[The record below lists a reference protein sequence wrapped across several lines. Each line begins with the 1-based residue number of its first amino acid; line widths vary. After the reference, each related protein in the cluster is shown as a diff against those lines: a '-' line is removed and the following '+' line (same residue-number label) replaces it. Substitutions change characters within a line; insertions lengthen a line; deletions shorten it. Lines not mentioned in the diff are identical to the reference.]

1 MLIPQQAYIFAGTLR
16 DNVRYL
22 LATPLACRLSRP
34 APTGVCGSCMG
45 NRGDLAARSPATARR
60 DRRAVSRRRCA
71 LRGAGTAA
79 APGDDP
85 GSERSFLEELLGG
98 HHYLAA
104 RADGQLVGYAGIV
117 FVTGP
122 AG

>member
-1 MLIPQQAYIFAGTLR
+1 
-16 DNVRYL
+16 
-22 LATPLACRLSRP
+22 
-34 APTGVCGSCMG
+34 MG

-60 DRRAVSRRRCA
+60 DRRAASRRRCA

-79 APGDDP
+79 IPGDDP
-85 GSERSFLEELLGG
+85 CSERSFLEELLGG

-104 RADGQLVGYAGIV
+104 RAEDGQLVGYAGVV

-122 AG
+122 PQAEAEIQTIGVDPAHQGRGVGRPCCAGCSR